1 MLMWM
6 VTLALAGGCE
16 EQGDKTAAAVTRGL
30 AQMGNNLR
38 ANMPPEDMVAR
49 VRKLVD
55 DGMVCTHE
63 HRQRAAYVLM
73 RGGPEDLD
81 VAAKLARAVYD
92 DTQQAEMGQ
101 MTAQALDLARIKRG
115 KPQNYG
121 VVTATV
127 AGKLCIYS
135 WDPAFTDEQRAE
147 LGIPPLKET
156 LKAFEEA
163 SGYVGYL
170 ELEDLRAAK
179 RLCDLQEAK
188 VDEPEPE
195 EAPEF
200 RPEED
205 SEDGE
210 PTYRAK

>member
-1 MLMWM
+1 MLTWM
-6 VTLALAGGCE
+6 VALALAGGCE
-16 EQGDKTAAAVTRGL
+16 DQGEKTSAAVRKGL
-30 AQMGNNLR
+30 EQMGNNLR
-38 ANMPPEDMVAR
+38 ASLPAEPMVTR

-63 HRQRAAYVLM
+63 HRQRAAFVLM

-92 DTQQAEMGQ
+92 DTKQAEMGQ
-101 MTAQALDLARIKRG
+101 MTAQALDLAEIKRG
-115 KPQNYG
+115 KPQKYG

-135 WDPAFTDEQRAE
+135 WDPDFTDEQRAD
-147 LGIPPLKET
+147 LGIAPLKDT

-170 ELEDLRAAK
+170 ELDDLRAAK
-179 RLCDLQEAK
+179 RLCDLQKPK
-188 VDEPEPE
+188 VEEPEPE

-200 RPEED
+200 EPEED
-205 SEDGE
+205 SEDEE